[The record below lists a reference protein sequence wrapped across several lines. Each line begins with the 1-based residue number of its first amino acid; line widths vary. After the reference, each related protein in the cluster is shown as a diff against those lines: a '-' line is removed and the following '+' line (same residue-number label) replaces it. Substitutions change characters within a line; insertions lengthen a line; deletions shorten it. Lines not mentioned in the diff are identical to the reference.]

1 MPTPAEKAI
10 RSRSTRKGVLV
21 PLLEEH
27 FRKGPVQIENEA
39 DVEFLIML
47 ARRIKTRERKRR
59 DDPAV
64 FSPSALGSCL
74 RHAYLRRHHKELK
87 IPFLRSLRPEPNF
100 YFLNGNFLHLKWQF
114 AMHKMEQRINDPKIF
129 RVHDYEAAIMSK
141 WRDHGGTADVI
152 AFVYEEPIVVDM
164 KGLNVRDAMKIV
176 HGTVPSNYA
185 IQLADYMVLW
195 NSQRKLPF
203 RIERAL
209 LLVENKGGPDPR
221 RPLGLHETVIPLSL
235 YKPEVQ
241 RRLEE
246 LRHHEQ
252 QELIPPPECNST
264 SSFQFTGCPF
274 RGFCKEEVRKIERR
288 RRRDENIDAKE
299 PKLALPERSR
309 NHRPT
314 DDAKRRRGTAS

>member
-129 RVHDYEAAIMSK
+129 RVHGRRFSTPVLPAIAS
-141 WRDHGGTADVI
+141 AS
-152 AFVYEEPIVVDM
+152 P
-164 KGLNVRDAMKIV
+164 LPPLVR
-176 HGTVPSNYA
+176 
-185 IQLADYMVLW
+185 
-195 NSQRKLPF
+195 
-203 RIERAL
+203 
-209 LLVENKGGPDPR
+209 
-221 RPLGLHETVIPLSL
+221 
-235 YKPEVQ
+235 
-241 RRLEE
+241 
-246 LRHHEQ
+246 
-252 QELIPPPECNST
+252 
-264 SSFQFTGCPF
+264 TGCTRRCGSSSGRSSIGRNF
-274 RGFCKEEVRKIERR
+274 QVRSSSKC
-288 RRRDENIDAKE
+288 
-299 PKLALPERSR
+299 SR
-309 NHRPT
+309 
-314 DDAKRRRGTAS
+314 